1 MNTKLSG
8 ARLVLVPIT
17 REGKNY
23 LPFIEYLDH
32 RLIKYI
38 DFAPAAY
45 LPDTDAPGLTTSAD
59 LFVTI
64 MNEPGTTELH
74 KNLPLERLDYQQTIG
89 IRQPIFNKINLSAS
103 YIDCQD
109 PSAVGK
115 TAALLF
121 WYDLPEYSQRNM
133 TTALTLDAFSVPVE
147 RIDRYNPF
155 PDIDRMT
162 NKRFR
167 RLLLGTPTAT
177 PDMKPGV
184 LPTDLQNVYVTLQK
198 GAYRILDN
206 CPVMLLYQIAMLEK
220 TEFQNIIF
228 DFESS
233 YITIGGNGTYPT
245 PSDYV
250 GKSVFFNA
258 QYES

>member
-17 REGKNY
+17 TVGKNY
-23 LPFIEYLDH
+23 LPYVEYLDH
-32 RLIKYI
+32 RTIKFI

-59 LFVTI
+59 LFITI
-64 MNEPGTTELH
+64 MNETGTVETH
-74 KNLPLERLDYQQTIG
+74 RNLPLERLDYQQTIG
-89 IRQPIFNKINLSAS
+89 IRQPLFQKINLSAS

-109 PSAVGK
+109 PTAVGK

-121 WYDLPEYSQRNM
+121 WYDLPEYSQRN
-133 TTALTLDAFSVPVE
+133 TTTTLTTDAFSVE
-147 RIDRYNPF
+147 IDRIDRYNPF
-155 PDIDRMT
+155 PDVDRMT
-162 NKRFR
+162 GKRFR
-167 RLLLGTPTAT
+167 RLLLGVPSTT

-184 LPTDLQNVYVTLQK
+184 AQSDLENVYVTLQK

-206 CPVMLLYQIAMLEK
+206 CPVALLYQLAMLEK
-220 TEFQNIIF
+220 TEFQNIAF

-233 YITIGGNGTYPT
+233 YIAIGGNGNYPT

-250 GKSVFFNA
+250 GKTVFFNA
-258 QYES
+258 QYEV